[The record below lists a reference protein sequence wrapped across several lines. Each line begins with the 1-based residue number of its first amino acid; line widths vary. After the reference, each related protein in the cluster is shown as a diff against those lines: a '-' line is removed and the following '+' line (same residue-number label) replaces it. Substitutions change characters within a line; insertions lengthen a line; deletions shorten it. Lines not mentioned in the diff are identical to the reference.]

1 MSDQAPAAGPIGWD
15 WSWARAL
22 CLREAQRV
30 LGRNAAA
37 EDAAQEAVI
46 RAWRQQARC
55 RTPERPDPWIATI
68 ARREALRLVVAGD
81 RERPLEEVSGDEA
94 PSPEAS
100 VVVHADLHRALA
112 TLDARDRRLLA
123 ARFWEDLTHV
133 QSANCLGLPVGT
145 VKVRLHRLS
154 GRLREMLDEP

>member
-1 MSDQAPAAGPIGWD
+1 MVDPAKRSNGFNNGDPGPCMSDQAPAAGPIGWD

-81 RERPLEEVSGDEA
+81 RERPLEEVGGDEA

-112 TLDARDRRLLA
+112 TLDARDRRLL
-123 ARFWEDLTHV
+123 
-133 QSANCLGLPVGT
+133 
-145 VKVRLHRLS
+145 
-154 GRLREMLDEP
+154 

>member
-1 MSDQAPAAGPIGWD
+1 MTEQAHAAGPIGWD

-55 RTPERPDPWIATI
+55 RTPERPAPWIATI
-68 ARREALRLVVAGD
+68 ARREALRLVAGD
-81 RERPLEEVSGDEA
+81 RERPLDDVHGEES
-94 PSPEAS
+94 PSPDAA
-100 VVVHADLHRALA
+100 VVLRADVH
-112 TLDARDRRLLA
+112 
-123 ARFWEDLTHV
+123 
-133 QSANCLGLPVGT
+133 
-145 VKVRLHRLS
+145 
-154 GRLREMLDEP
+154 

>member
-1 MSDQAPAAGPIGWD
+1 MSDQAYAAGPIGWD
-15 WSWARAL
+15 WTWARAL

-46 RAWRQQARC
+46 RAWRQRARC

-68 ARREALRLVVAGD
+68 ARREALRLAAGD
-81 RERPLEEVSGDEA
+81 RERPLEDVSGGEA

-100 VVVHADLHRALA
+100 VVLRADVHRALA
-112 TLDARDRRLLA
+112 TLDPRDRRLLA
-123 ARFWEDLTHV
+123 ARYWGDLTHV

-145 VKVRLHRLS
+145 VKVRLHRLT
-154 GRLREMLDEP
+154 GRLREILDEP

>member
-1 MSDQAPAAGPIGWD
+1 MLDPAKRSKSFNNGGPGPCMSDQAYAAGPIGWD
-15 WSWARAL
+15 WTWARAL

-46 RAWRQQARC
+46 RAWRQRSRC

-68 ARREALRLVVAGD
+68 ARREALRLAAGD
-81 RERPLEEVSGDEA
+81 RERPLEDVSGGEA

-100 VVVHADLHRALA
+100 VVLRTDVHRALA

-123 ARFWEDLTHV
+123 ARYWGDLTHV
-133 QSANCLGLPVGT
+133 QSAN
-145 VKVRLHRLS
+145 
-154 GRLREMLDEP
+154 